1 VNTTFSFSPWD
12 IEEQVRKMSFLS
24 AARAA
29 LAGQSVLRR
38 TLPLVAVVVILAGL
52 SLSCGNSSH
61 STPTGP
67 NHNAYVTLPQKGS
80 VLLLHINGATGA
92 ITMGAQTPQVQDTT
106 PTGLALLPSK
116 KFLYA
121 VNSFANTIS
130 IFNVASDGT
139 LTLSGTPI
147 QAGGSSPNAAVI
159 DPSGKYLLVTNNLT
173 DNVSVFTIDSG
184 SGALSLMGSVPA
196 NANPTEILI
205 TPSGKFVY
213 VTNPGIGMV
222 TAFTF
227 ANGVLTEVKPVGKP
241 GSPFFSGAGA
251 FGLAVDGSE
260 RFLYVA
266 NPSASNPPPLSTI
279 GNISGFNIDP
289 NTGALSPIL
298 GSPFT
303 ATNGSGPRAITVDP
317 SGRFVYATAPG
328 SSFSIWCFSITSTNG
343 QLVAVTNSPFSL
355 TAGGLFALIDPSGN
369 YFYIGSQSGNGIAG
383 YTYSPSTGTPTVISG
398 SPFSTGTPPGKM
410 VLSE

>member
-1 VNTTFSFSPWD
+1 
-12 IEEQVRKMSFLS
+12 MSFLR

-29 LAGQSVLRR
+29 LAGQSC
-38 TLPLVAVVVILAGL
+38 LPRIFVALVVVVVLAGL

-61 STPTGP
+61 AKSGP
-67 NHNAYVTLPQKGS
+67 NHNAYVTLPARGS
-80 VLLLHINGATGA
+80 VLLLHINGANGA
-92 ITMGAQTPQVQDTT
+92 ITVGAETPQVQDTT
-106 PTGLALLPSK
+106 PTGIALLPSK

-130 IFNVASDGT
+130 IFKVASDGT
-139 LTLSGTPI
+139 LALSGTPTP
-147 QAGGSSPNAAVI
+147 AGGSSPNAAVI

-173 DNVSVFTIDSG
+173 NDVSVFSIDAG
-184 SGALSLMGSVPA
+184 TGALSPVGSPVRANMNPA
-196 NANPTEILI
+196 EILI

-227 ANGVLTEVKPVGKP
+227 SNGVLTQLPTSPV
-241 GSPFFSGAGA
+241 SSGAGA
-251 FGLAVDGSE
+251 YGLAVDGSE

-266 NPSASNPPPLSTI
+266 NPSASNPPPFSSTL
-279 GNISGFNIDP
+279 GNISGFNIGSG
-289 NTGALSPIL
+289 GALSPIP

-317 SGRFVYATAPG
+317 TRKFVYATTPG
-328 SSFSIWCFSITSTNG
+328 SGFSIWCFTITSTNG
-343 QLVAVTNSPFSL
+343 QLVAATNSPFSL

-369 YFYIGSQSGNGIAG
+369 YLYIGSQDANGVAG
-383 YTYSPSTGTPTVISG
+383 YTYDPSSGAPTANAG
-398 SPFSTGTPPGKM
+398 SPFSTVAAPGKM
-410 VLSE
+410 VFSE